1 MFVLLTLSGRSDY
14 IVIMD
19 NELFYREFGRNLKD
33 FRGKAHLT
41 QSELAERVGLS
52 RTSVTNI
59 EVGRQKI
66 PLHLLYTL
74 AASLGVEPALLLPR
88 KENLSV
94 RYPELGSLTELIG
107 ESFELN
113 DASHEWLT
121 RVLKPH
127 LADKV
132 GGDDNEIKKSRE
144 GGTEDHQ

>member
-1 MFVLLTLSGRSDY
+1 MFVLLTLSSRSDY

-19 NELFYREFGRNLKD
+19 DELFYKEFGKKLKD

-74 AASLGVEPALLLPR
+74 AASLGVEPAQLLPR

-94 RYPELGSLTELIG
+94 RYSASGSLTELLG
-107 ESFELN
+107 KSFELN
-113 DASHEWLT
+113 DASHEWLA
-121 RVLKPH
+121 RVLKPQ

-132 GGDDNEIKKSRE
+132 GGDDNEAKKSGER
-144 GGTEDHQ
+144 GT